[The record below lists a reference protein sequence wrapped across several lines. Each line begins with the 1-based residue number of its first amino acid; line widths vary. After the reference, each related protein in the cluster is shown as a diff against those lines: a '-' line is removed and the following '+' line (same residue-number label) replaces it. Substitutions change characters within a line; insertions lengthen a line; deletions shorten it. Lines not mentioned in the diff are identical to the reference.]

1 MINQSSLVFSGHD
14 DFDCKSGNLV
24 RVFYIGTLV
33 FLSLQIFINIF
44 IIYTSMQGRQ
54 GRREGRKRE
63 GGRGR
68 EGEEEGGNGEGRGRE
83 GTLVFLSLQIF
94 INIFITYTSMQGRE
108 REDSR
113 HFLIMGTLPG

>member
-1 MINQSSLVFSGHD
+1 MILTVKAGTWCGFFTSELWSSYLYRYSSTSLLSTPV
-14 DFDCKSGNLV
+14 CKVGK
-24 RVFYIGTLV
+24 G
-33 FLSLQIFINIF
+33 
-44 IIYTSMQGRQ
+44 G
-54 GRREGRKRE
+54 GK

-68 EGEEEGGNGEGRGRE
+68 EGEGRRGGKSEGEEEGGNGEGRGRE